1 MINSRKG
8 LGYTPDLLVPLA
20 IILLVIGVGVPVLG
34 MLRKSAQNQKI
45 SQPETFAE
53 MNNLLPSPEVFQK
66 RQEEA
71 RQRAIQRK
79 IEEEL
84 ETQQQQQE
92 LEKENAVYEITFI
105 QIDREL
111 NFSFYIL
118 RHKRNNTEY
127 LLVVTPEGSSISPL
141 QK

>member
-53 MNNLLPSPEVFQK
+53 MNNLIPSPEVFQQ
-66 RQEEA
+66 RQEAA
-71 RQRAIQRK
+71 RQRAIQRQQ
-79 IEEEL
+79 EEEL
-84 ETQQQQQE
+84 ETQQQIA